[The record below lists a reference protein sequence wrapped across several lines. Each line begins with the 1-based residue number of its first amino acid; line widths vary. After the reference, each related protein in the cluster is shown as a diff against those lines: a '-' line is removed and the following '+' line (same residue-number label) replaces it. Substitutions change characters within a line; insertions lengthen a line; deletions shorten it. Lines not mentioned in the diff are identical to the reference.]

1 MLTQRLLRWSFG
13 WPKQILHLRSAT
25 NDYTMRTHTCGELR
39 IHHKGHTATI
49 FGWLSFK
56 RMNRFLVL
64 RDAYG
69 SVQVRIPES
78 RKDLLEA
85 ADKANYESALKVT
98 GVVADRGSNRNPNM
112 KTGDIEIV
120 VDDLEVLNN
129 APNQLPYSLRT
140 ESESIEETRLRYRY
154 LDLRSNRMQ
163 QALRLRSEVAHL
175 MRKFLIEIAN
185 FVEVETPTLFRR
197 TPGGAS
203 EFIVPAPK
211 PNLGKFYSLP
221 QSPQQFKQLLMCGGL
236 DRYYQIA
243 RCYRDEGSKLDRQ
256 PEFTQVDVELSFTT
270 QNDVMQLIEDL
281 IIQSWPKELK
291 NMMPSAP
298 FKRLSFAEAY
308 RLYGIDKPDLR
319 IPWTIVDCT
328 ERLMFLNSSNVEK
341 FVARLF
347 IGKGLAKRITRA
359 NRAEWKRLIEMN
371 IKGQKFGIFTTSQK
385 AWFKQI
391 SNAQLMEEYHIE
403 EEDAVVV
410 SWGDDKGVQWT
421 LGQLRHLIAEKAGLR
436 ATPRF
441 DFVWITDFP
450 LFIRNDDGQLES
462 AHHPFTAPIP
472 EHERLIF
479 EPDQIENITAQHYD
493 LVLNGVELGGGSIR
507 IHNANVQRYV
517 IERILGESA
526 ENLNHLLEALSFG
539 APPHGGFALGLDRYI
554 ALLLG
559 KGDSSVGIRDVIA
572 FPKSKEG
579 RDLMSDCPAEPLE
592 EQLQRYGISVR
603 RQAADKEKE
612 VVAVGT

>member
-1 MLTQRLLRWSFG
+1 S
-13 WPKQILHLRSAT
+13 S
-25 NDYTMRTHTCGELR
+25 GELDVLCVPSTV
-39 IHHKGHTATI
+39 ISCSKYYFTNISYFVFQSTVI
-49 FGWLSFK
+49 FVSVCLHSYSLLSA
-56 RMNRFLVL
+56 RHICVSRLDEMNRSNKVL
-64 RDAYG
+64 FF
-69 SVQVRIPES
+69 
-78 RKDLLEA
+78 K
-85 ADKANYESALKVT
+85 
-98 GVVADRGSNRNPNM
+98 
-112 KTGDIEIV
+112 
-120 VDDLEVLNN
+120 
-129 APNQLPYSLRT
+129 
-140 ESESIEETRLRYRY
+140 
-154 LDLRSNRMQ
+154 
-163 QALRLRSEVAHL
+163 
-175 MRKFLIEIAN
+175 
-185 FVEVETPTLFRR
+185 VETPTLFRR

-221 QSPQQFKQLLMCGGL
+221 QSPQQFKQLLMCGGI

-281 IIQSWPKELK
+281 IMQSWPEELR
-291 NMMPSAP
+291 NLMPNAP

-319 IPWTIVDCT
+319 IPWTIADCT
-328 ERLMFLNSSNVEK
+328 DHLMFLNSSNVEN
-341 FVARLF
+341 FAARLF
-347 IGKGLAKRITRA
+347 IAKGIAKVITRA

-371 IKGQKFGIFTTSQK
+371 SKGQKFGIFTTSQK

-391 SNAQLMEEYHIE
+391 STAQLMDEYQIE

-410 SWGDDKGVQWT
+410 SWGDDKAVQWT

-507 IHNANVQRYV
+507 IHNANIQRYV
-517 IERILGESA
+517 IERILSECA

-592 EQLQRYGISVR
+592 EQLERYGISIR
-603 RQAADKEKE
+603 RQATGKEKE